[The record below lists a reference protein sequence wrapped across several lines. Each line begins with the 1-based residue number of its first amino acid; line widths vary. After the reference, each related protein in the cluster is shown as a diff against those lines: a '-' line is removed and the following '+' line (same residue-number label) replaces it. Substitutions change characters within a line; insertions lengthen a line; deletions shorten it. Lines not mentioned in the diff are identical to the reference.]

1 MFLSVLDV
9 DAPLWLSYLLPL
21 QVIDTVVGYWGVM
34 YILYA
39 TNRR

>member
-21 QVIDTVVGYWGVM
+21 QVVDAVVGLGSVVQ
-34 YILYA
+34 LVYA
-39 TNRR
+39 ANWC